1 MNKIFIKPKSNF
13 PYMDTNIPFEKSLA
27 DIKVLLRKFKCDEI
41 LTHEAGD
48 LIKIAFKKE
57 GIPYII
63 DFPLIYVEG
72 KKTPARLEMGIS
84 GRVVYN
90 RLKSNLLDVEIGS
103 LSFMQAMLRS
113 IALPSPQGLVTMGEV
128 VEAQKDGI
136 IKGQISFDPGKIKL
150 LTKGDG

>member
-1 MNKIFIKPKSNF
+1 MIKIYIKPKADF
-13 PYMDTNIPFEKSLA
+13 PYLDTDVLFEKSLA
-27 DIKVLLRKFKCDEI
+27 DIKNLLRKFKCDEI

-63 DFPLIYVEG
+63 DFPLIYIEG

-90 RLKSNLLDVEIGS
+90 RLKSNLLEVEIGS

-113 IALPSPQGLVTMGEV
+113 VALLSPQGLVTLGDV
-128 VEAQKDGI
+128 VEAQKDSI

-150 LTKGDG
+150 LTQLGG